1 MIEVPKR
8 ALDARVMLQS
18 IRLLRSLG
26 RAVGRSN
33 SLVRFEA
40 ELTRGM
46 GLFDTPFY
54 LSQVDAAELGG
65 MKPLRHYVLRGDAAG
80 LSPSPLLD
88 VRHYDAQCS
97 DRQGINRLLHYGLIG
112 RFQGLSPSPWFDA
125 EYYLRCNPDV
135 AQSGIE
141 PLRHF
146 VRWGWR
152 EGRNPLPGVDI
163 RRLLASQPELRVVKG
178 NALALFATDAI
189 ARHVQANA
197 QERSARVPAPVP
209 LRRQDSL
216 QDRDMLDPELWQAVQ
231 PRQWPAAP
239 QVDVLVPVYGGLQE
253 TLRCL
258 YTVLTT
264 PVRTPHEVVVIN
276 DASPLPE
283 LSAMLRTL
291 AGRGLITLEVNRANL
306 GFVGTVNKGLRMHRL
321 RDVVILNSD
330 TEVYNDWLDRL
341 LAHARAYP
349 RLGSITPLSNNATIC
364 SYPETLGDNRLP
376 LELPHDEI
384 DRLAA
389 EVNRLRHVTAPTGV
403 GFCMYLRRAALRD
416 VGLLDER
423 RFGRGYGEEN
433 DLCQRMLQRGWTN
446 AIACDIYV
454 RHVGSVS
461 FKGEAAQRTARA
473 IRTLERL
480 YPDYNQQVARH
491 IAADPAL
498 PYRARLDLARLKRLR
513 RDRNVLLVCHS
524 RGGGTERHLLE
535 ESQRLLAE
543 GSGVFELRPSP
554 QADAVALV
562 HPGLY
567 GLHNLAALSLAPGGL
582 FDEAVEELGLNE
594 IHVHHLIDFAPRTAE
609 RLTEIAAAR
618 ALSLRVAVHD
628 YYSVCPRVN
637 LINAEGRYCGDAD
650 AEACN
655 RCLSADQMISQTGPI
670 DAWRSRHAH
679 LLSVA
684 DQLVV
689 PSEDV
694 ARRMVRLMP
703 GLTPEVEPHEDEPP
717 PRVSASPLVPAGQS
731 VRVMV
736 IGAISRIKG
745 FDVVLGLARA
755 ARQAQL
761 PLELSLLGYSMN
773 DGELASQGV
782 RLLGR
787 YFDNELGERIHQADP
802 HLILVPSVWP
812 ETYCYVLSGALHSG
826 RRVAVFDLGAQADR
840 ARQHDPHHL
849 VLPLALADR
858 HEELARL
865 LLGSARA
872 PELAPGAE
880 PVRAQGGA

>member
-8 ALDARVMLQS
+8 AFDARVMLQS

-33 SLVRFEA
+33 ALLRFEV
-40 ELTRGM
+40 ELTRDM
-46 GLFDTPFY
+46 GLFDTQYY
-54 LSQVDAAELGG
+54 LTQVDAAELDG

-112 RFQGLSPSPWFDA
+112 RFKGLSPSPWFDA

-135 AQSGIE
+135 AQSGAE

-152 EGRNPLPGVDI
+152 EGRNPLPGVDL

-197 QERSARVPAPVP
+197 QAHARTQAQTGLQADEQQASMPVAEPA
-209 LRRQDSL
+209 RRAEHGAPEQ
-216 QDRDMLDPELWQAVQ
+216 DMLDPELWQALA
-231 PRQWPAAP
+231 PRHWPTAP

-258 YTVLTT
+258 YTVLST

-306 GFVGTVNKGLRMHRL
+306 GFVGTVNKGLRMHRQ

-376 LELPHDEI
+376 LELSHEEI

-433 DLCQRMLQRGWTN
+433 DLCQRLLRRGWTN

-461 FKGEAAQRTARA
+461 FKGEAAERTARA
-473 IRTLERL
+473 IRVLDRL
-480 YPDYNQQVARH
+480 YPDYTQQVARH

-498 PYRARLDLARLKRLR
+498 PYRARIDLARLKRLR
-513 RDRNVLLVCHS
+513 REHNVLLVCHS

-554 QADAVALV
+554 QDDAVALV

-567 GLHNLAALSLAPGGL
+567 GLHNLAALPLAPGGL
-582 FDEAVEELGLNE
+582 FDEAVDELGLGE
-594 IHVHHLIDFAPRTAE
+594 IHVHHLIDFAPRTAG
-609 RLTEIAAAR
+609 RLAEIAAAR
-618 ALSLRVAVHD
+618 SLALRVAVHD

-637 LINAEGRYCGDAD
+637 LVDVEGRYCGDAD
-650 AEACN
+650 GDTCN
-655 RCLSADQMISQTGPI
+655 RCLGADQLLSQTGPI
-670 DAWRSRHAH
+670 QEWRSRHAR
-679 LLSVA
+679 LLSAAGQV
-684 DQLVV
+684 VV

-694 ARRMVRLMP
+694 ARRLKRLLP
-703 GLTPEVEPHEDEPP
+703 GLNPEVEPHEDEPP
-717 PRVSASPLVPAGQS
+717 PRVSASPLVPADQP

-736 IGAISRIKG
+736 IGAIGRIKG
-745 FDVVLGLARA
+745 YDVLLGLARA
-755 ARQAQL
+755 VREAGL
-761 PLELSLLGYSMN
+761 PL
-773 DGELASQGV
+773 
-782 RLLGR
+782 
-787 YFDNELGERIHQADP
+787 
-802 HLILVPSVWP
+802 
-812 ETYCYVLSGALHSG
+812 
-826 RRVAVFDLGAQADR
+826 
-840 ARQHDPHHL
+840 
-849 VLPLALADR
+849 
-858 HEELARL
+858 
-865 LLGSARA
+865 
-872 PELAPGAE
+872 
-880 PVRAQGGA
+880 